1 MKEPI
6 IQKLQRSPFYHLYL
20 AFVRYIYV
28 IFFRRKKGLR
38 VGSRLKLVGIPMV
51 DIRGNASVTIEDNVT
66 LNSSNR
72 EYHINMHSPVKL
84 YADKGEAKIH
94 IGKNTRIH
102 GTCLHAYKHIKIG
115 DNCLIAANT
124 QIFDGNGH
132 DLSFNNTANRINT
145 EGDAQPIIIED
156 DVWIG
161 INCIIVGGVT
171 IGKGS
176 IVGAGSIVTKSI
188 PPFVVAAGNP
198 AKVIKDIKC
207 IKESSTENLKRIW
220 KNGDKK

>member
-1 MKEPI
+1 MKETV
-6 IQKLQRSPFYHLYL
+6 IQKLKRSPFYHLYL

-28 IFFRRKKGLR
+28 IFFRRKKGLS
-38 VGSRLKLVGIPMV
+38 VGSKLKLVGIPMV

-72 EYHINMHSPVKL
+72 EYHVNMHSPVKL
-84 YADKGEAKIH
+84 YADKDDAKIH
-94 IGKNTRIH
+94 IGQNTRIH

-132 DLSFNNTANRINT
+132 DLSFDNTANRINT
-145 EGDAQPIIIED
+145 EGDAGPIIIED

-161 INCIIVGGVT
+161 INCIILGGVT

-176 IVGAGSIVTKSI
+176 VVGAGSIVTKSI

-207 IKESSTENLKRIW
+207 IKESSKESI
-220 KNGDKK
+220 

>member
-1 MKEPI
+1 MKEPV

-28 IFFRRKKGLR
+28 ILFRRKKGLR
-38 VGSRLKLVGIPMV
+38 VGSRLKLLGIPIV

-84 YADKGEAKIH
+84 YADRDGAKIH
-94 IGKNTRIH
+94 IGKNTRIN

-124 QIFDGNGH
+124 QIFDGHGH
-132 DLSFNNTANRINT
+132 DLSFNNTAGRIST
-145 EGDAQPIIIED
+145 KGEAKPIIIED

-176 IVGAGSIVTKSI
+176 IIGAGSIVTKSI
-188 PPFVVAAGNP
+188 SPYVVAAGNP
-198 AKVIKDIKC
+198 AKVIKAIKGF
-207 IKESSTENLKRIW
+207 KESSAEDMKKNW
-220 KNGDKK
+220 KNGDEK